1 MRILCFGD
9 SNTYGYDPR
18 SYLGDRYPPE
28 SRWPDL
34 LAAETGWQVENA
46 GLNGRTIPR
55 RPGELAAAEALLAA
69 GGPPDVLLVLLG
81 GNDLLLGAS
90 PEDAAEWMG
99 AFLRRALDTLPP
111 GRVLLASPPPLAPG
125 TWVADPALPARSAEL
140 GRRYRALAETLGVPF
155 VDTAPWQ
162 VPLAFDGVHFTEAG
176 HRLFAR
182 RMAQALNVLFPED

>member
-9 SNTYGYDPR
+9 SNTYGCDPR

-28 SRWPDL
+28 GRWPDL
-34 LAAETGWQVENA
+34 LAAETGWRVENA

-55 RPGELAAAEALLAA
+55 RPGELAATEALLAA

-81 GNDLLLGAS
+81 SNDLLLGAS
-90 PEDAAEWMG
+90 PEDAADRMG

-111 GRVLLASPPPLAPG
+111 GRILLASPPLLRPG
-125 TWVADPALPARSAEL
+125 AWVADPALPARSAAL
-140 GRRYRALAETLGVPF
+140 GRRYQTLAEKLSVSF

-182 RMAQALNVLFPED
+182 RMARALRALFPE